1 MEAKNLFCLIKFVL
15 ILLFIQTSD
24 LKAQKPSSKDSLEN
38 SSSVKKSPE
47 KKQKSKKREPVFNAD
62 TSTTN
67 KNLWNLSLD
76 ELMDTKV
83 ASGSFLELDMRNS
96 AFSLSIISRE
106 EIELSGA
113 RHLSELL
120 EVYVPGFQYMYSK
133 WYGIIWGMRGV
144 AADRNSKFIFLI
156 NGRKMNTEA
165 RDGANMELDLGMLG
179 DIERVEVIRGPSGL
193 IYGSGAISGI
203 INMVTRKYKR
213 DEFIASTTQGTWSGD
228 TYFHQYE
235 AWLGKSLLGKKDAS
249 IALSGG
255 YRVSDGVGQERARLY
270 GRPSFPYPQFL
281 DNPPPDGV
289 PVSGSPWSTPGNA
302 RFSVDFNYKR
312 FRLYSRYTH
321 QVTNASGFFVVDPW
335 PDFIGIDS
343 LAPDRIVDGQF
354 ENINGWYGNIEP
366 GNVNRRQYVVNNVT
380 NQLTYTIPTKHDNTV
395 TLYGGLDLNTD
406 RIQLEELKGYTSLA
420 PSERH
425 VSILETFGERR
436 YSLGGLYLMKNVP
449 KLQWAIGYEFRLF
462 DIGKDMSGR
471 NSRYE
476 IKSHP
481 VVSNVVYIN
490 NAVFSEGKYNLTEK
504 VDVLAGLRYD
514 IHTRTAFIGGVLTP
528 KVALI
533 LKPDK
538 QNVIKIIYQTSANNG
553 SADNYEFNR
562 NSFNDYGQPYTTYH
576 YERPFMRPTSGTPI
590 IPPVTIEELHKLK
603 PERSSSLELTS
614 MHTIG
619 EDKINIRPSV
629 SYNTVTDLLL
639 WNQKLFRIVNAGY
652 YHFVNLELD
661 FTYKTNKVS
670 IGANHVYSRVVRTNV
685 MEQYKYFDLVVSQG
699 YDSATT
705 DGKFYQYFPKPIE
718 SKANPGTD
726 SVRQNAINAVRD
738 QITVDGKNFLNL
750 NTNITKLY
758 LNYKAASWV
767 NIHTD
772 LRLFWG
778 LTGRKDVHQYDTTKV
793 NNPNLNDYAEDY
805 AFNNKFPFLGIEDHL
820 MVKWDIGIN
829 IRPGKNLLIAF
840 YGYDLLAWVNKLQ
853 TLRWQQSA
861 DIREQTDLYSVDYS
875 FFSFR
880 LDYKFGL

>member
-1 MEAKNLFCLIKFVL
+1 MQAKDLFCLITFIL
-15 ILLFIQTSD
+15 LLLFIHTSN
-24 LKAQKPSSKDSLEN
+24 LMAQKPSSKDTIQASTEMKA
-38 SSSVKKSPE
+38 SD
-47 KKQKSKKREPVFNAD
+47 KKQKSKKRDPVFNAD
-62 TSTTN
+62 TGITN

-83 ASGSFLELDMRNS
+83 ASGSFLEVDRRNS

-120 EVYVPGFQYMYSK
+120 EIYVPGFQYMYNK
-133 WYGIIWGMRGV
+133 WSGIIWGMRGV

-179 DIERVEVIRGPSGL
+179 DIDRIEVIRGPSGL

-213 DEFIASTTQGTWSGD
+213 DEFIASTTQGAWSGES
-228 TYFHQYE
+228 YFHQYE

-249 IALSGG
+249 IVLSGG
-255 YRVSDGVGQERARLY
+255 YRVSDGIGQERGRLY
-270 GRPSFPYPQFL
+270 GRPSYPYPQFL

-321 QVTNASGFFVVDPW
+321 QVTNASGFFVIDPW
-335 PDFIGIDS
+335 PDFIGKDT

-354 ENINGWYGNIEP
+354 ENINGWYGNIES
-366 GNVNRRQYVVNNVT
+366 GNVNRRQYVVNNIT

-395 TLYGGLDLNTD
+395 TLFGGIDLNTT
-406 RIQLEELKGYTSLA
+406 RIQLEELRGYSPILETRI
-420 PSERH
+420 P
-425 VSILETFGERR
+425 ILETFGERR
-436 YSLGGLYLMKNVP
+436 YSIGGLYLMKNVP
-449 KLQWAIGYEFRLF
+449 RLQWATGYEFRLF

-471 NSRYE
+471 NSRNE

-481 VVSNVVYIN
+481 VVSNVVYVN
-490 NAVFSEGKYNLTEK
+490 NAIFSEAKYNLK
-504 VDVLAGLRYD
+504 DKIDILAGLRYD

-528 KVALI
+528 KVAFI

-538 QNVIKIIYQTSANNG
+538 LNSIKLIYQTSANNG

-562 NSFNDYGQPYTTYH
+562 NSFNDFGQPYTTYH
-576 YERPFMRPTSGTPI
+576 YERPFQRPAPGTPI

-614 MHTIG
+614 LHTIG
-619 EDKINIRPSV
+619 EDKINIRPSI
-629 SYNTVTDLLL
+629 SYNSVNNLLL

-652 YHFVNLELD
+652 YHFTNLEVD
-661 FTYKTNKVS
+661 FTYKNNKVS

-685 MEQYKYFDLVVSQG
+685 MEQYKHFDLVAFDGFDSVS
-699 YDSATT
+699 T
-705 DGKFYQYFPKPIE
+705 DRRIYQYIPKAIE
-718 SKANPGTD
+718 SQAHPGTD
-726 SVRQNAINAVRD
+726 SVRQNSINAVRD

-758 LNYKAASWV
+758 LNYKPASWV
-767 NIHTD
+767 SIHTD
-772 LRLFWG
+772 FRLFWG

-793 NNPNLNDYAEDY
+793 NNPNLNDYAKDY

-820 MVKWDIGIN
+820 MVKWNVGLN

-840 YGYDLLAWVNKLQ
+840 YGYDLLTWLNKLQ
-853 TLRWQQSA
+853 ALRWQQSA
-861 DIREQTDLYSVDYS
+861 DIREQTDLYSVDHS

-880 LDYKFGL
+880 IDYKFRLKN

>member
-1 MEAKNLFCLIKFVL
+1 MATKNLFCLIKFVL
-15 ILLFIQTSD
+15 ILLFTPTSD
-24 LKAQKPSSKDSLEN
+24 LIAQKPSSKDTLQ
-38 SSSVKKSPE
+38 SSTE
-47 KKQKSKKREPVFNAD
+47 KESADQNLNSKKRDPVFNAD
-62 TSTTN
+62 TNNKN

-120 EVYVPGFQYMYSK
+120 EIYVPGFQYMYSK

-165 RDGANMELDLGMLG
+165 RDGANMETDLGLLG
-179 DIERVEVIRGPSGL
+179 DVERVEVIRGPSGL

-203 INMVTRKYKR
+203 INMVTKKYKR

-249 IALSGG
+249 IVLSGG

-321 QVTNASGFFVVDPW
+321 QVTNASGFFIVDPW
-335 PDFIGIDS
+335 ADFTGMDS
-343 LAPDRIVDGQF
+343 LAPDRIVDGKF

-366 GNVNRRQYVVNNVT
+366 GNVNRRQYVVNNIT
-380 NQLTYTIPTKHDNTV
+380 NQLTYTIPTKHDNIV

-406 RIQLEELKGYTSLA
+406 RIQLEELKGYTTLS

-449 KLQWAIGYEFRLF
+449 RLQWASGYEFRLF
-462 DIGKDMSGR
+462 DIGRDMSGR

-481 VVSNVVYIN
+481 VVSNVVYVN
-490 NAVFSEGKYNLTEK
+490 NAVFSEAKYNLTEK

-528 KVALI
+528 KAAII
-533 LKPDK
+533 LKPDE
-538 QNVIKIIYQTSANNG
+538 QNVIKVIYQTSANNG
-553 SADNYEFNR
+553 SADNYEFDR
-562 NSFNDYGQPYTTYH
+562 NSFNDNGEPYTTYH
-576 YERPFMRPTSGTPI
+576 YETPFMRPGPGTSV
-590 IPPVTIEELHKLK
+590 IPPVTLKELHKLK
-603 PERSSSLELTS
+603 PERSSSFEITS
-614 MHTIG
+614 MNTIG
-619 EDKINIRPSV
+619 DDKINIKPSI
-629 SYNTVTDLLL
+629 SYNTVKDLLL

-661 FTYKTNKVS
+661 FAFKTNTIS
-670 IGANHVYSRVVRTNV
+670 IGANHVYSRVVRTDV
-685 MEQYKYFDLVVSQG
+685 MDQYKYFDLAVFNG
-699 YDSATT
+699 FDSVTT
-705 DGKFYQYFPKPIE
+705 DGKSYQYFPKPIE
-718 SKANPGTD
+718 SKAHPGTD
-726 SVRQNAINAVRD
+726 SVMSNAINAVRD

-758 LNYKAASWV
+758 LNYKPASWIS
-767 NIHTD
+767 IHTD
-772 LRLFWG
+772 FRLFWG
-778 LTGRKDVHQYDTTKV
+778 LTGRKDIHQYDTTKV
-793 NNPNLNDYAEDY
+793 NNPNLNDYAKNY
-805 AFNNKFPFLGIEDHL
+805 AFNNKFPFLGIENHL
-820 MVKWDIGIN
+820 MVKWDVGLN
-829 IRPGKNLLIAF
+829 IRPGKNILIAF

-861 DIREQTDLYSVDYS
+861 DIKEQTDLYSVDYS